1 LTQEKKNEEKVTRRS
16 YLKYAGG
23 AVVAVA
29 VVGAAGYY
37 YTTVSRPPETVK
49 IGAITPLSPPGDYV
63 SGKLILETAQLF
75 VEWKNEQ
82 GGVLG
87 RKLEIVQADQTLDSS
102 VAISHLKRMVTSDKI
117 AGLVG
122 PWESL
127 VALPVA
133 GATEENPVVMFVTYS
148 WADDITKNHYKY
160 VFRVGVYNSLIAGQ
174 SVDFFKSV
182 GWKNL
187 AVLVEESPYGFGQ
200 RDSLKYWGEK
210 KYPEAKFDFIPAAM
224 GKADYSAELSRVKGI
239 TPTPDVLIIHL
250 NVPHAFVSGKQ
261 AVEMGLTKA
270 GTKIYFGNDC
280 PTWDPKSFWEMM
292 GEGGVGTMFPT
303 YYSPSMKM
311 TATGEEFMS
320 IYRTKY
326 GKEPFIALMWYW
338 DCLRILCEAIEKTG
352 STNPDTLAKYIENID
367 IEGTTGRITL
377 VNETDPAST
386 LWHQWIGMTQYT
398 FEFTELQ
405 QEASKAKQVYPP
417 VG

>member
-49 IGAITPLSPPGDYV
+49 IGVITPLSPPGDYV

-174 SVDFFKSV
+174 SVDFFKYT
-182 GWKNL
+182 GWKNI
-187 AVLVEESPYGFGQ
+187 AVIVEESPYGFGQ
-200 RDSLKYWGEK
+200 RDSLQYWAPK
-210 KYPEAKFDFIPAAM
+210 KHPEVKFNFIPAAM
-224 GKADYSAELSRVKGI
+224 GKADYSAELSRVKGM
-239 TPTPDVLIIHL
+239 TPPPDALVIHL
-250 NVPHAFVSGKQ
+250 NVPHAFVAGKQ
-261 AVEMGLTKA
+261 AVEMGLTKG
-270 GTKIYFGNDC
+270 GTKIYWGNDC

-292 GEGGVGTMFPT
+292 GEGGVGTLFPT
-303 YYSPSMKM
+303 YWSPYMKM
-311 TATGEEFMS
+311 TPTGEQFMS
-320 IYRTKY
+320 LYRTKY

-338 DCLRILCEAIEKTG
+338 DCLRILAEAIEKTG
-352 STNPDTLAKYIENID
+352 STSADTLAKYIEKID

-377 VNETDPAST
+377 VNEPDPTST

-398 FEFTELQ
+398 FEFTEANQ
-405 QEASKAKQVYPP
+405 DPGKAKQLYPT

>member
-1 LTQEKKNEEKVTRRS
+1 LTQAKTEEKVTRRS

-29 VVGAAGYY
+29 VVAAAGYAY
-37 YTTVSRPPETVK
+37 MELTKAPETIK
-49 IGAITPLSPPGDYV
+49 IGVITPLSPPGDYV

-75 VEWKNEQ
+75 VEWKNEK

-87 RKLEIVQADQTLDSS
+87 KKLEIVQADQTLDSS
-102 VAISHLKRMVTSDKI
+102 VAISNLQRMVTKDKI

-133 GATEENPVVMFVTYS
+133 GATQENPVVTFFTYS

-160 VFRVGVYNSLIAGQ
+160 VFRIGVYNSLIAGQ
-174 SVDFFKSV
+174 SVDYFKDA
-182 GWKNL
+182 GLKNI
-187 AVLVEESPYGFGQ
+187 AVIVEESPYGFGQ
-200 RDSLKYWGEK
+200 RDSLTYWGEK
-210 KYPEAKFDFIPAAM
+210 KYPEAKFTFIPAAM

-239 TPTPDVLIIHL
+239 TPSPDLLVIHL
-250 NVPHAFVSGKQ
+250 NVPHAFVAGKQ

-270 GTKIYFGNDC
+270 GAKIYFGNDC

-303 YYSPSMKM
+303 YYSPSMQM
-311 TATGEEFMS
+311 TATGQEFMS
-320 IYRTKY
+320 LYRTKY
-326 GKEPFIALMWYW
+326 GKEPFIAIMWYW

-352 STNPDTLAKYIENID
+352 STNPDTLAKYIEGID

-377 VNETDPAST
+377 VNETDPSSM

-398 FEFTELQ
+398 FEFTEFQ

>member
-1 LTQEKKNEEKVTRRS
+1 LTQKKTEEKVTRRS

-29 VVGAAGYY
+29 VVAAAGYAY
-37 YTTVSRPPETVK
+37 MTLTKAPETIK
-49 IGAITPLSPPGDYV
+49 IGVITPLSPPGDYV

-75 VEWKNEQ
+75 VEWKNEK

-87 RKLEIVQADQTLDSS
+87 KKLEIVQADQTLDSS
-102 VAISHLKRMVTSDKI
+102 VAISHLQRMVTKDKI

-127 VALPVA
+127 VALPLA
-133 GATEENPVVMFVTYS
+133 GATDANPVITLFTYS

-160 VFRVGVYNSLIAGQ
+160 VFRIGVYNSLIAGQ

-200 RDSLKYWGEK
+200 RDSLKYWCEK

-239 TPTPDVLIIHL
+239 TPTPDALVIHL

-303 YYSPSMKM
+303 YYSPNMKM

-398 FEFTELQ
+398 FEFTEFQ
-405 QEASKAKQVYPP
+405 QEASKAKQLYPP
-417 VG
+417 LG